1 MNTENN
7 EKCVNEKLK
16 GKRGNFVKFS
26 VPRIPA
32 INQTRLNPF
41 CESPL
46 KDLNFQQM
54 QDHKFKLELSVWQG

>member
-7 EKCVNEKLK
+7 EKCVNETE
-16 GKRGNFVKFS
+16 KRGNFVKFS
-26 VPRIPA
+26 LPRIPT
-32 INQTRLNPF
+32 INQTRLNLF

>member
-7 EKCVNEKLK
+7 EKCVNETLK

-26 VPRIPA
+26 LPRIPT
-32 INQTRLNPF
+32 INQTRLNLF